1 MSDLRVQTPVC
12 GSNTQVW
19 SRRTRPS
26 PKAPPMT
33 YSLLLAP
40 ITVSCSGPSA
50 IGNAAEVLQ
59 PSKHAPTMN
68 DAVAENGLV
77 PHALTAATR
86 QKYWVAIARSVP
98 TVKLL
103 VDVVVSTT
111 MWLNAESVA
120 IWRW

>member
-26 PKAPPMT
+26 PKAPPME

-50 IGNAAEVLQ
+50 IGNATEVPQ

-68 DAVAENGLV
+68 DATAENGLV
-77 PHALTAATR
+77 PHALTALTR
-86 QKYWVAIARSVP
+86 QKYWVAMLRSTG
-98 TVKLL
+98 TVKL
-103 VDVVVSTT
+103 VVVVVVST
-111 MWLNAESVA
+111 MMLLNAASA
-120 IWRW
+120 ATWR